1 MKRIIAIMF
10 MLILLVPTVCLAA
23 DAWVVNH
30 VMADK
35 IEITSVA
42 GCLVKGSTSAQFEI
56 PAGHLVA
63 RHQFST
69 LDQLLFQAG
78 TFKVEQRIVEDAT
91 GQIVAAFKPNSIQV
105 KNNQEIR
112 HFNIAWDFAARA
124 GMYTY
129 QVFVDDQLIGA
140 FKISILAGK

>member
-1 MKRIIAIMF
+1 MKRIIAIIF
-10 MLILLVPTVCLAA
+10 VLSLFLPTVCLAA

-35 IEITSVA
+35 IESMPGS
-42 GCLVKGSTSAQFEI
+42 GCLVRGLTNVQFEI
-56 PAGHLVA
+56 PAGQPVA
-63 RHQFST
+63 RHKFST

-91 GQIVAAFKPNSIQV
+91 GQVVAAFKPNRI
-105 KNNQEIR
+105 KMINNQEIQ
-112 HFNIAWDFAARA
+112 HFNIGWDFAAKA

-129 QVFVDDQLIGA
+129 QVIVDDQVIGA
-140 FKISILAGK
+140 FKISIVAGK